1 MFAQQI
7 GEWFK
12 SGVRR
17 QEVQIGGVFRSIR
30 EGNIIETAR
39 VLDIVPDPMGVPHV
53 HFMVSVK
60 IAHRDSVEE
69 RRTLGLATFAERFA
83 GALPASGPATN
94 PSR

>member
-12 SGVRR
+12 SDVRR
-17 QEVQIGGVFRSIR
+17 EEVQIGGVFRNIR
-30 EGNIIETAR
+30 KGNIIETAR

-60 IAHRDSVEE
+60 RAHQDCFEE
-69 RRTLGLATFAERFA
+69 HRTLGMATFAEQFA
-83 GALPASGPATN
+83 SALPA
-94 PSR
+94 

>member
-7 GEWFK
+7 GAWFK

-30 EGNIIETAR
+30 KGNIIETAR

-60 IAHRDSVEE
+60 SAHQDSFEAHKDSFEE
-69 RRTLGLATFAERFA
+69 HRTLGLAAFAEKFA
-83 GALPASGPATN
+83 GVLPA
-94 PSR
+94 

>member
-12 SGVRR
+12 SDVRR
-17 QEVQIGGVFRSIR
+17 QEVQIGGVFRNIR
-30 EGNIIETAR
+30 KGNIIETAR

-60 IAHRDSVEE
+60 SAHQDSFEE
-69 RRTLGLATFAERFA
+69 QRTLGLATFAEKFA
-83 GALPASGPATN
+83 SVLPA
-94 PSR
+94 